1 MSRKDKKQP
10 DILRIRSKYELWND
24 FIVPGMKNRTDRE
37 VIRAQLKEAV
47 RKEVFDQ
54 MCWRM
59 KVTDLNDAP
68 HTPENE
74 QIAASIAK
82 ETKKK
87 WRALIRMCDERLQT
101 MRLISE
107 NDLENLF
114 GEPEDISEDDDD
126 GYEFEEAED
135 PDEEGC
141 DWDGDEKTAEWP
153 ELTVSDEET
162 LLKMRGADLDGLS
175 DGPFEPKRESWTLW

>member
-1 MSRKDKKQP
+1 MSKKDKKQP
-10 DILRIRSKYELWND
+10 DILQIRSKYELWND
-24 FIVPGMKNRTDRE
+24 FIVPGMENRTDRE

-87 WRALIRMCDERLQT
+87 WAALIRMCDERLQT
-101 MRLISE
+101 MHLISE
-107 NDLENLF
+107 SDLENLF
-114 GEPEDISEDDDD
+114 GEPEDISEDD
-126 GYEFEEAED
+126 GYEFEEVED
-135 PDEEGC
+135 PDEEGG

-153 ELTVSDEET
+153 EDSVVIDEKTAEW
-162 LLKMRGADLDGLS
+162 LKMRGADLDGLS
-175 DGPFEPKRESWTLW
+175 DGPFEPKRESWTP